1 MWPSEYDVHG
11 GCGDVLN
18 DEFVNVA
25 YFGFVNVVICAV
37 DENDFVVFE
46 DDGNEV
52 VIVDRYEVDDND
64 DEMLGE
70 NMMNAIGEVMVDGV
84 DVMRGE
90 YCDAGYFGCVDVID
104 CSVVDV
110 GVMVCVDC
118 EYEEVD
124 GDVIDENR
132 VDVAEAVEVDSND
145 LVVSELLSTNDM
157 HDFDVVSFVIVDR
170 YDVDD
175 NDDEMLGENM
185 MNAIGEVMVDGV
197 DVMRGEYCDAGYF
210 GCVDVIDCSVVDVGV
225 MVCVDCEY
233 EEVDGDVI
241 DENRVDVAEAVEV
254 DSNDLVVSEL
264 LSTNDMHDFDVVSY
278 HNDVIDEVVDVHG
291 GCGDVLNDEFVN
303 VAYFGFV
310 NVVICAVDEND
321 FVVFEDD
328 GNEVVIVD
336 RYEVDDN
343 DDEMLGENMMNAI
356 GEVMVD
362 GVDVMRGEYCDAG
375 YFGCVDVIDCS
386 VVDVGVMVCVDCEYE
401 EVDGDVIDEN
411 RVDVAEAVEVDS
423 NDLVVSELLSTND
436 MHDFDVVSCN
446 RDYFVALES
455 VGEGV
460 ATVVFPDDDDD
471 DVEDEMVINDVI
483 CENMLHDFGDI
494 VINGVN
500 VNDNVVIKDV
510 IDTRCSL
517 LLLLLLLLLLFLF
530 SLFLLKLWY
539 NFNTDNNNG
548 NSDCRFNQYFLNGWY
563 NIDTS
568 NMIKML

>member
-1 MWPSEYDVHG
+1 MVDFPKAFIELTFMVIKDVHG

-25 YFGFVNVVICAV
+25 YFGFVNFVICAV

-52 VIVDRYEVDDND
+52 
-64 DEMLGE
+64 
-70 NMMNAIGEVMVDGV
+70 
-84 DVMRGE
+84 
-90 YCDAGYFGCVDVID
+90 
-104 CSVVDV
+104 
-110 GVMVCVDC
+110 
-118 EYEEVD
+118 
-124 GDVIDENR
+124 
-132 VDVAEAVEVDSND
+132 
-145 LVVSELLSTNDM
+145 
-157 HDFDVVSFVIVDR
+157 VIVDR

-197 DVMRGEYCDAGYF
+197 DVMRGEYCDAGY
-210 GCVDVIDCSVVDVGV
+210 
-225 MVCVDCEY
+225 
-233 EEVDGDVI
+233 
-241 DENRVDVAEAVEV
+241 
-254 DSNDLVVSEL
+254 L
-264 LSTNDMHDFDVVSY
+264 
-278 HNDVIDEVVDVHG
+278 
-291 GCGDVLNDEFVN
+291 
-303 VAYFGFV
+303 
-310 NVVICAVDEND
+310 
-321 FVVFEDD
+321 
-328 GNEVVIVD
+328 
-336 RYEVDDN
+336 
-343 DDEMLGENMMNAI
+343 
-356 GEVMVD
+356 
-362 GVDVMRGEYCDAG
+362 
-375 YFGCVDVIDCS
+375 GCVDVIDCS

-471 DVEDEMVINDVI
+471 DDVEDEMVINAVI

-517 LLLLLLLLLLFLF
+517 LLLLLVLLLLLFLF
-530 SLFLLKLWY
+530 LLFLLIFWY

>member
-1 MWPSEYDVHG
+1 DVIDEVVDVHG
-11 GCGDVLN
+11 GCGDILN

-25 YFGFVNVVICAV
+25 YFGFVNFVICAV

-52 VIVDRYEVDDND
+52 GIVDRYDVDDND

-84 DVMRGE
+84 GVMRGE

-132 VDVAEAVEVDSND
+132 VDVAVAVEVDSND
-145 LVVSELLSTNDM
+145 LVVSELLSTSDM
-157 HDFDVVSFVIVDR
+157 HDFDVVSCNRDYFVALESV
-170 YDVDD
+170 
-175 NDDEMLGENM
+175 GE
-185 MNAIGEVMVDGV
+185 GV
-197 DVMRGEYCDAGYF
+197 A
-210 GCVDVIDCSVVDVGV
+210 
-225 MVCVDCEY
+225 
-233 EEVDGDVI
+233 
-241 DENRVDVAEAVEV
+241 
-254 DSNDLVVSEL
+254 
-264 LSTNDMHDFDVVSY
+264 T
-278 HNDVIDEVVDVHG
+278 
-291 GCGDVLNDEFVN
+291 
-303 VAYFGFV
+303 
-310 NVVICAVDEND
+310 
-321 FVVFEDD
+321 DD

-336 RYEVDDN
+336 RYDVDDH

-471 DVEDEMVINDVI
+471 DVEDEMVINAVI

-494 VINGVN
+494 VIW
-500 VNDNVVIKDV
+500 
-510 IDTRCSL
+510 CQ
-517 LLLLLLLLLLFLF
+517 
-530 SLFLLKLWY
+530 
-539 NFNTDNNNG
+539 
-548 NSDCRFNQYFLNGWY
+548 C
-563 NIDTS
+563 
-568 NMIKML
+568 

>member
-1 MWPSEYDVHG
+1 MFNEVEVDNLTDDDVNMFNEVEVDNLTDDDVVVVVVVDDDDNVHG

-52 VIVDRYEVDDND
+52 
-64 DEMLGE
+64 
-70 NMMNAIGEVMVDGV
+70 
-84 DVMRGE
+84 
-90 YCDAGYFGCVDVID
+90 
-104 CSVVDV
+104 
-110 GVMVCVDC
+110 
-118 EYEEVD
+118 
-124 GDVIDENR
+124 
-132 VDVAEAVEVDSND
+132 
-145 LVVSELLSTNDM
+145 
-157 HDFDVVSFVIVDR
+157 VIVDR

-264 LSTNDMHDFDVVSY
+264 LSTNDMHDFDTDDLVLLIDTPLEAISIVAIMIRCLVFVTVNMFNEVEVDNLTDDDVV
-278 HNDVIDEVVDVHG
+278 VVVVVDDDDNVHG

-336 RYEVDDN
+336 RYDVDDN

-517 LLLLLLLLLLFLF
+517 LLLLLVLLLLFFFVLIVF
-530 SLFLLKLWY
+530 I
-539 NFNTDNNNG
+539 
-548 NSDCRFNQYFLNGWY
+548 
-563 NIDTS
+563 NI
-568 NMIKML
+568 LV

>member
-1 MWPSEYDVHG
+1 M
-11 GCGDVLN
+11 
-18 DEFVNVA
+18 F
-25 YFGFVNVVICAV
+25 
-37 DENDFVVFE
+37 
-46 DDGNEV
+46 NEV
-52 VIVDRYEVDDND
+52 EVDNLTDDDVVVDDND

-90 YCDAGYFGCVDVID
+90 YCDAGYFGCVDVI
-104 CSVVDV
+104 
-110 GVMVCVDC
+110 G
-118 EYEEVD
+118 
-124 GDVIDENR
+124 
-132 VDVAEAVEVDSND
+132 
-145 LVVSELLSTNDM
+145 
-157 HDFDVVSFVIVDR
+157 
-170 YDVDD
+170 
-175 NDDEMLGENM
+175 
-185 MNAIGEVMVDGV
+185 
-197 DVMRGEYCDAGYF
+197 
-210 GCVDVIDCSVVDVGV
+210 
-225 MVCVDCEY
+225 
-233 EEVDGDVI
+233 
-241 DENRVDVAEAVEV
+241 
-254 DSNDLVVSEL
+254 
-264 LSTNDMHDFDVVSY
+264 
-278 HNDVIDEVVDVHG
+278 
-291 GCGDVLNDEFVN
+291 
-303 VAYFGFV
+303 
-310 NVVICAVDEND
+310 
-321 FVVFEDD
+321 
-328 GNEVVIVD
+328 
-336 RYEVDDN
+336 
-343 DDEMLGENMMNAI
+343 
-356 GEVMVD
+356 
-362 GVDVMRGEYCDAG
+362 
-375 YFGCVDVIDCS
+375 CS

-471 DVEDEMVINDVI
+471 DDVEDEMVINDVI

-517 LLLLLLLLLLFLF
+517 LLLLLVLLLLLFLF
-530 SLFLLKLWY
+530 LLFLLIFWY

>member
-1 MWPSEYDVHG
+1 MFNEVEVDNLTDDDVVVVVVVDDDDNVHG

-52 VIVDRYEVDDND
+52 
-64 DEMLGE
+64 
-70 NMMNAIGEVMVDGV
+70 
-84 DVMRGE
+84 
-90 YCDAGYFGCVDVID
+90 
-104 CSVVDV
+104 
-110 GVMVCVDC
+110 
-118 EYEEVD
+118 
-124 GDVIDENR
+124 
-132 VDVAEAVEVDSND
+132 
-145 LVVSELLSTNDM
+145 
-157 HDFDVVSFVIVDR
+157 VIVDR

-264 LSTNDMHDFDVVSY
+264 LSTNDMHDFDTDDLVLLIDTPLEAISIVAIMIRCLVFVTVNMFNEVEVDNLTDDDVV
-278 HNDVIDEVVDVHG
+278 VVVVVDDDDNVHG

-336 RYEVDDN
+336 RYDVDDN

-517 LLLLLLLLLLFLF
+517 LLLLLVLLLLFFFVLIVF
-530 SLFLLKLWY
+530 I
-539 NFNTDNNNG
+539 
-548 NSDCRFNQYFLNGWY
+548 
-563 NIDTS
+563 NI
-568 NMIKML
+568 LV